1 MPEKIAA
8 VIDSF
13 DEEGRQ
19 PANYVV
25 ELADGGFEARVWDLV
40 LEKELVL
47 GTCDTCGEATG
58 MVWAW
63 SDQMRWLMEWFPR
76 PAEYL
81 RPN

>member
-1 MPEKIAA
+1 MP
-8 VIDSF
+8 SMRR
-13 DEEGRQ
+13 GRQ

-25 ELADGGFEARVWDLV
+25 ERSDRVFEARVWDLV

-47 GTCDTCGEATG
+47 GTCETCGEATH

-63 SDQMRWLMEWFPR
+63 SDQVRWLAEWFPN
-76 PAEYL
+76 AAQYL

>member
-1 MPEKIAA
+1 MTEKISA

-25 ELADGGFEARVWDLV
+25 ELVGGGFEARVWDLA
-40 LEKELVL
+40 LDRELVL
-47 GTCDTCGEATG
+47 GTCESCNEAAC

-63 SDQMRWLMEWFPR
+63 ADQVRWLMEWFPN
-76 PAEYL
+76 PSEYL